1 MPQCRG
7 VIPRRWPI
15 GSLNFARSRPN
26 LSRLLAIFFSICHVR
41 PAAAERSFAY
51 AHVSRFNLRDLL
63 LGVRILRL
71 ERVDKS

>member
-1 MPQCRG
+1 
-7 VIPRRWPI
+7 VPRRHPEALADWI
-15 GSLNFARSRPN
+15 AQFRPEPPK
-26 LSRLLAIFFSICHVR
+26 LIEASAIFFSICHVR